1 MSAHNPYFNETR
13 RPLAYFISFRCYG
26 TWLHGDERG
35 SVDRLHNTYGSP
47 FIATDEAREQAEFLK
62 LKHSPVM
69 LDTNQQMNMDATIR
83 EVCTY
88 RNWLL
93 RALNVRTNHVH
104 AVVTADWQPERV
116 MHSFKSYATRRLIEA
131 ARVRGHEVDRVRR
144 DVLGRHHEVALVL
157 AILVV
162 DDDDHP
168 AGGDLLKRLLDR
180 GVLDVGL
187 CLDVCH

>member
-1 MSAHNPYFNETR
+1 MSSHNPYFNETR

-131 ARVRGHEVDRVRR
+131 GRWQPKQQLWSRHGSTKYIWTEAGIDRAC
-144 DVLGRHHEVALVL
+144 DYVLNRQG
-157 AILVV
+157 
-162 DDDDHP
+162 
-168 AGGDLLKRLLDR
+168 
-180 GVLDVGL
+180 VGL
-187 CLDVCH
+187 VQVDFDDGLLPDQSVL